1 MLDPNAIAQL
11 VEQEIRNTVKTQ
23 VDQAVSQE
31 EWLRDLENQI
41 VEFVQAR
48 IVARFSNISTV
59 PDLVQTVEHSVQKL
73 FADGFVPDI
82 DHLIDTNLLTQA
94 VDQAVENLVATTIN
108 DLTLDSRWTDKVQN
122 LVTQKMSEKLF
133 SSLRDIDLNQ
143 KLESIVLENKN
154 ILVDSL
160 RTEFFSTGI
169 RDEATATQLTVMDG
183 IVVVEDELAT
193 NKVTVINDTSIGGDL
208 TVTGDLA
215 IKGRINTDSPNWN
228 ELADRIGKQTYAQI
242 KNDFRHDLVTDLLE
256 ETKRG
261 IDFSSVK
268 INGEPLVKDGELAN
282 TVRISSLTRVG
293 KLDNLRVKGRL
304 GINTDNPDS
313 ALTIWD
319 EEINLGFGKQKSNT
333 AYIGTNK
340 KQALNIGVNQ
350 QSTIEIN
357 SDGDLWVKNLQ
368 IGRNKI
374 GHSTQAPGYEG
385 AKGDIIFNINY
396 KEGAPFA
403 WICLGAYR
411 WAELKA

>member
-1 MLDPNAIAQL
+1 MLDPNAITQL
-11 VEQEIRNTVKTQ
+11 VEQEIRSVVKSQ

-31 EWLRDLENQI
+31 EWIRDLENQI

-48 IVARFSNISTV
+48 IVAKFSNISTV
-59 PDLVQTVEHSVQKL
+59 PDLVQTVEGSVQKL

-94 VDQAVENLVATTIN
+94 VDQAVENLVSTTIEN
-108 DLTLDSRWTDKVQN
+108 LMLDSRWIDKVQT

-133 SSLRDIDLNQ
+133 RSLRDIDLTQ
-143 KLESIVLENKN
+143 KLESIILENKE
-154 ILVDSL
+154 ILIKDL
-160 RTEFFSTGI
+160 RNNFSSTGI
-169 RDEATATQLTVMDG
+169 VDNASITQLTVMDNV
-183 IVVVEDELAT
+183 VVVEEELACNNAT
-193 NKVTVINDTSIGGDL
+193 IVKDTSIGGDL
-208 TVTGDLA
+208 TVSGDLA

-228 ELADRIGKQTYAQI
+228 ELADRIGRQTYSQI
-242 KNDFRHDLVTDLLE
+242 KDDFSHDLVTDLLE

-261 IDFSSVK
+261 IDFNNVQINGQPLLRNGELASSVK
-268 INGEPLVKDGELAN
+268 A
-282 TVRISSLTRVG
+282 SSLTRVG

-304 GINTDNPDS
+304 GINTDNPDT

-319 EEINLGFGKQKSNT
+319 EEINLGIGKQKDNT

-350 QSTIEIN
+350 QNTIEIN

-368 IGRNKI
+368 IGRNRI
-374 GHSTQAPGYEG
+374 GHSTQAPGHDG

-396 KEGAPFA
+396 KKGAPFA

-411 WAELKA
+411 WAELKT